1 MAGKPGIR
9 NLHGMRGRQ
18 KGGLAAPALPPAAGL
33 GTLQELVPRFLQRLE
48 TRGYS
53 VATAEMHRWALNQF
67 LGWCDRLDYHDPA
80 SLTRGR
86 LEAYQLFLFQYR
98 SPRGGKTLA
107 INTQL
112 ARLGC
117 IRRFFTW
124 LCRDGILPAN
134 PASDLDLPRKQ
145 ARALP
150 KSLSPEE
157 IDRLLALPD
166 VTSPFGL
173 RDRTVL
179 ELFYSTGV
187 RRTEMTRLEVGDYDP
202 DARTLLVR
210 RGKNGKSRLL
220 PVGGHAA
227 AWLDRYLAGA
237 RPLIAFLPAE
247 SSLFLSGYG
256 TAFTPAYL
264 GTWVSKQMKR
274 VGITKPGAS
283 HLFRHSCATHMHEN
297 GADIRHV
304 QEMLGHARLDTT
316 QIYTHVS
323 IKALQEVHARCHP
336 HGGMPEKVP
345 ASPPPAV
352 LTACENPEM
361 VITTPA
367 AEIVEVPPPTSARG
381 EDSDRPDDD
390 PPAGGAPVS
399 PTGPKSPSPPKSGSE
414 LHINDL
420 SQSPKIQ
427 VVYYG
432 YRYYD
437 PVTGRWPARDPLAE
451 NGGPNLFGFVGNNG
465 LSRIDGLGLTAYK
478 LGNDDPEVPVDKG
491 MGGAA
496 TYGTEAPTLEAL
508 AQLPLIHAALNGLE
522 GSLPEAVAHVR
533 HYLGGSGAEYPVNV
547 KKMHNEVPSAQLNF
561 ETEYDEAMRFAES
574 LQDGSHSITSSQTT
588 AGYNGQNE
596 SLNWFLAVGGY
607 QYWGKGPV
615 TICRGNSNHNR
626 LGGFEFQMT
635 FSFKVSDQYNWNP
648 GQSVFH
654 GLIPDEFLGKF
665 HLMGLAQE
673 FPLRGLRTI
682 TLRWNEGGEPEIT
695 EGLLPSGTGSVS
707 GGATSQGGSIDSI
720 PFPIPNIVNQPLPGS
735 PVLPGLFP
743 IDGGVGVGI
752 IWNY

>member
-18 KGGLAAPALPPAAGL
+18 KGGLAAPARPPAAGL

-53 VATAEMHRWALNQF
+53 AATAEMHRWALNQF
-67 LGWCDRLDYHDPA
+67 LGWCDGLDYHDPG

-98 SPRGGKTLA
+98 SLRGGKALA

-117 IRRFFTW
+117 IRRFFAW

-150 KSLSPEE
+150 KALSLDE

-166 VTSPFGL
+166 VASPFGL

-187 RRTEMTRLEVGDYDP
+187 RRTEMTRLEIGDYDP
-202 DARTLLVR
+202 HARTLLVR

-227 AWLDRYLAGA
+227 SWLDRYLADA
-237 RPLIAFLPAE
+237 RPLIAYLPAE
-247 SSLFLSGYG
+247 TGLFLSGYG

-336 HGGMPEKVP
+336 HGGELSLEVP
-345 ASPPPAV
+345 ASPPPAA
-352 LTACENPEM
+352 LPACENPEM
-361 VITTPA
+361 VITAPA

-381 EDSDRPDDD
+381 DNSDRPDDD
-390 PPAGGAPVS
+390 PSAGGAPLS
-399 PTGPKSPSPPKSGSE
+399 PKGPKPPSPPKSGCE

-420 SQSPKIQ
+420 SQSPKMQ

-437 PVTGRWPARDPLAE
+437 PVTGRWPSRDPIKE
-451 NGGPNLFGFVGNNG
+451 RGGLNLYGFVNNKAVGFVDVLGRETANAPGANDPPSFNNPKPEEVRKHAKKIWDERQKLLKSVIGGEDPESDGTCTVITVLVRLPNLKNQ
-465 LSRIDGLGLTAYK
+465 LIRET
-478 LGNDDPEVPVDKG
+478 G
-491 MGGAA
+491 MHVEYGGRD
-496 TYGTEAPTLEAL
+496 YG
-508 AQLPLIHAALNGLE
+508 HAG
-522 GSLPEAVAHVR
+522 
-533 HYLGGSGAEYPVNV
+533 
-547 KKMHNEVPSAQLNF
+547 
-561 ETEYDEAMRFAES
+561 
-574 LQDGSHSITSSQTT
+574 
-588 AGYNGQNE
+588 
-596 SLNWFLAVGGY
+596 LAVGQDYMDTRGSVVP
-607 QYWGKGPV
+607 GPAKPHWDDPLLYPELETDDKDKV
-615 TICRGNSNHNR
+615 TLDHVLKYAELSGDTLKVEMSVCAYTAVLMRRTASSCQNGIYDATGV
-626 LGGFEFQMT
+626 LGGTCVSLVQDSLANGGMGIHNKTIGDTPTGLLVELAKMVHQCGPNAGKMV
-635 FSFKVSDQYNWNP
+635 KVSQITKDL
-648 GQSVFH
+648 SV
-654 GLIPDEFLGKF
+654 DEYIGK
-665 HLMGLAQE
+665 
-673 FPLRGLRTI
+673 
-682 TLRWNEGGEPEIT
+682 
-695 EGLLPSGTGSVS
+695 
-707 GGATSQGGSIDSI
+707 
-720 PFPIPNIVNQPLPGS
+720 
-735 PVLPGLFP
+735 
-743 IDGGVGVGI
+743 
-752 IWNY
+752 

>member
-1 MAGKPGIR
+1 
-9 NLHGMRGRQ
+9 MRGRQ
-18 KGGLAAPALPPAAGL
+18 KGGLAAPARPPAAAP
-33 GTLQELVPRFLQRLE
+33 GTLQDLVPRFVQRLE

-53 VATAEMHRWALNQF
+53 AATAEMHRWALQQF
-67 LGWCDRLDYHDPA
+67 LGWCDSLGYHDPA
-80 SLTRGR
+80 GLTRRR
-86 LEAYQLFLFQYR
+86 LEAYQLFLFHYR
-98 SPRGGKTLA
+98 SLRGGKTLA

-117 IRRFFTW
+117 IRRFFAW

-166 VTSPFGL
+166 VASPFGL

-187 RRTEMTRLEVGDYDP
+187 RRTEMTRLEIGDYDP
-202 DARTLLVR
+202 HARTLLVR

-283 HLFRHSCATHMHEN
+283 HLFRHSCGTHMHEN

-336 HGGMPEKVP
+336 HGGMPEEVP

-361 VITTPA
+361 VITAPA
-367 AEIVEVPPPTSARG
+367 AEILEVSPPTSARG
-381 EDSDRPDDD
+381 VDSDRPDDD
-390 PPAGGAPVS
+390 PPVGGAPVS
-399 PTGPKSPSPPKSGSE
+399 PKGPKSPSPPKLDRE

-420 SQSPKIQ
+420 SQSPKMQ

-432 YRYYD
+432 YRFYD
-437 PVTGRWPARDPLAE
+437 PVTGKWPSRDPIE
-451 NGGPNLFGFVGNNG
+451 ERGGYNLNGFVGN
-465 LSRIDGLGLTAYK
+465 DGANDWDYLGLAD
-478 LGNDDPEVPVDKG
+478 GNDVVGNDKEGGTSALKKEVERKILELIDKK
-491 MGGAA
+491 
-496 TYGTEAPTLEAL
+496 ECKCEDK
-508 AQLPLIHAALNGLE
+508 
-522 GSLPEAVAHVR
+522 EAVKEIAWKLATRLSQAWDANHGPNINEEQV
-533 HYLGGSGAEYPVNV
+533 GGHFCWDWAQAFKDVADSFYDENPKSGMCKPKFVWFRQEDNVPHQAEHWAVELCFGDCKKKKCCIRLDDGAFDRILVHDGDWPGNPPRPYKEQSEDQIKQKKVIDPKGRIVIPPGKKYPV
-547 KKMHNEVPSAQLNF
+547 K
-561 ETEYDEAMRFAES
+561 
-574 LQDGSHSITSSQTT
+574 
-588 AGYNGQNE
+588 
-596 SLNWFLAVGGY
+596 
-607 QYWGKGPV
+607 
-615 TICRGNSNHNR
+615 
-626 LGGFEFQMT
+626 
-635 FSFKVSDQYNWNP
+635 
-648 GQSVFH
+648 
-654 GLIPDEFLGKF
+654 
-665 HLMGLAQE
+665 
-673 FPLRGLRTI
+673 
-682 TLRWNEGGEPEIT
+682 
-695 EGLLPSGTGSVS
+695 LP
-707 GGATSQGGSIDSI
+707 IK
-720 PFPIPNIVNQPLPGS
+720 
-735 PVLPGLFP
+735 
-743 IDGGVGVGI
+743 
-752 IWNY
+752 

>member
-1 MAGKPGIR
+1 MLRPKVRIPSTFPHRRTSLPTMAGKPGIR

-437 PVTGRWPARDPLAE
+437 PATGRWPSRDPIGE
-451 NGGPNLFGFVGNNG
+451 RGGVNLYGFVGNSPTIWFDAFGLVPLEGLAGFAMSSDCGCPVTWEVEIAEATDFTVAAAKGTSSVAKLDFKLRFSLPLADSCCCKRIRVVQVVGRFKNNG
-465 LSRIDGLGLTAYK
+465 NPITPNEVDEKKRTIAKGDTSGYRVDYPQNLTVDVPPYLDNFNPRGVAKGLENPTPK
-478 LGNDDPEVPVDKG
+478 DKG
-491 MGGAA
+491 FVHDPAQITDDHTQFRAETCLICERTEGYRKYIGCFSWGFKRVGGGRVGAKA
-496 TYGTEAPTLEAL
+496 VEAL
-508 AQLPLIHAALNGLE
+508 PVSLSCEPSKAFKDAVNLWNVVNDTSNDIH
-522 GSLPEAVAHVR
+522 VDW
-533 HYLGGSGAEYPVNV
+533 
-547 KKMHNEVPSAQLNF
+547 KKF
-561 ETEYDEAMRFAES
+561 
-574 LQDGSHSITSSQTT
+574 
-588 AGYNGQNE
+588 
-596 SLNWFLAVGGY
+596 
-607 QYWGKGPV
+607 
-615 TICRGNSNHNR
+615 
-626 LGGFEFQMT
+626 
-635 FSFKVSDQYNWNP
+635 
-648 GQSVFH
+648 
-654 GLIPDEFLGKF
+654 
-665 HLMGLAQE
+665 
-673 FPLRGLRTI
+673 
-682 TLRWNEGGEPEIT
+682 
-695 EGLLPSGTGSVS
+695 
-707 GGATSQGGSIDSI
+707 
-720 PFPIPNIVNQPLPGS
+720 
-735 PVLPGLFP
+735 PGLP
-743 IDGGVGVGI
+743 K
-752 IWNY
+752 